1 MDIDDLMDELESEEE
16 YNPEVTALT
25 KRSDADVLR
34 DWRRGC
40 HIVQASEDEFAD
52 GRKIVIVD
60 NDDGFAE
67 YAIMDNTG
75 RVVSSLDSFM
85 DEHDEHLGGVRD

>member
-40 HIVQASEDEFAD
+40 HIVQASEDEFEG
-52 GRKIVIVD
+52 GRKVVIVD

-67 YAIMDNTG
+67 YAVMDANG
-75 RVVSSLDSFM
+75 RILTTLD
-85 DEHDEHLGGVRD
+85 DYLDGRDNHLGWVGD